1 MPNIA
6 IYLDNSILSALLDV
20 AFIWVRCGCY
30 VFIMHCTHVLRSG
43 GQLVYTRTEQF
54 PADGNAVEVRLS
66 AADSP
71 DLFYVQLCANLD
83 R

>member
-1 MPNIA
+1 M
-6 IYLDNSILSALLDV
+6 
-20 AFIWVRCGCY
+20 C
-30 VFIMHCTHVLRSG
+30 RSG
-43 GQLVYTRTEQF
+43 GQLVYTTTEQF

>member
-1 MPNIA
+1 
-6 IYLDNSILSALLDV
+6 
-20 AFIWVRCGCY
+20 
-30 VFIMHCTHVLRSG
+30 
-43 GQLVYTRTEQF
+43 VYTTTEQF